1 MALTLEYFYHHTQSK
16 YQLCLLTPTANLYRL
31 ISWVHLVE
39 DRSNC
44 SFLRG
49 NELIIT
55 TGMET
60 AKPGE
65 LLPFVQ
71 QLADQHACGLV
82 LNMGP
87 YISSVPQEV
96 NDWCLAHR
104 FPLFA
109 MPWEVHI
116 ADIMQDYC
124 NEIISEK
131 RTQDLR
137 TEALEH
143 ALHMN
148 ISEKDIPVLEGF
160 RGCFLLV
167 SDQELSFPWYAH
179 VRMGELF
186 YYASVT
192 LPSVPKEAHCGV
204 SEPVSSP
211 YSLPVQAKHA
221 GRALTVSRI
230 RSESLTHFRNIGLY
244 NTVLAIDDP
253 EVFAQAEKL
262 LSPLTDPALRQTLRS
277 WLEHD
282 GSIQAVAQELF
293 MHRNTV
299 NFRIKRLRRIFALD
313 TALQK
318 TELLLAFYMED
329 VRRIMA
335 SDE

>member
-1 MALTLEYFYHHTQSK
+1 M
-16 YQLCLLTPTANLYRL
+16 
-31 ISWVHLVE
+31 
-39 DRSNC
+39 
-44 SFLRG
+44 
-49 NELIIT
+49 
-55 TGMET
+55 
-60 AKPGE
+60 
-65 LLPFVQ
+65 
-71 QLADQHACGLV
+71 
-82 LNMGP
+82 
-87 YISSVPQEV
+87 
-96 NDWCLAHR
+96 
-104 FPLFA
+104 
-109 MPWEVHI
+109 
-116 ADIMQDYC
+116 
-124 NEIISEK
+124 
-131 RTQDLR
+131 
-137 TEALEH
+137 
-143 ALHMN
+143 
-148 ISEKDIPVLEGF
+148 
-160 RGCFLLV
+160 
-167 SDQELSFPWYAH
+167 
-179 VRMGELF
+179 
-186 YYASVT
+186 
-192 LPSVPKEAHCGV
+192 

-221 GRALTVSRI
+221 GRALTISRI

>member
-1 MALTLEYFYHHTQSK
+1 M
-16 YQLCLLTPTANLYRL
+16 
-31 ISWVHLVE
+31 
-39 DRSNC
+39 
-44 SFLRG
+44 
-49 NELIIT
+49 
-55 TGMET
+55 
-60 AKPGE
+60 
-65 LLPFVQ
+65 
-71 QLADQHACGLV
+71 
-82 LNMGP
+82 
-87 YISSVPQEV
+87 
-96 NDWCLAHR
+96 
-104 FPLFA
+104 
-109 MPWEVHI
+109 
-116 ADIMQDYC
+116 
-124 NEIISEK
+124 
-131 RTQDLR
+131 
-137 TEALEH
+137 
-143 ALHMN
+143 
-148 ISEKDIPVLEGF
+148 
-160 RGCFLLV
+160 
-167 SDQELSFPWYAH
+167 
-179 VRMGELF
+179 
-186 YYASVT
+186 
-192 LPSVPKEAHCGV
+192 
-204 SEPVSSP
+204 
-211 YSLPVQAKHA
+211 QAKHA

>member
-1 MALTLEYFYHHTQSK
+1 
-16 YQLCLLTPTANLYRL
+16 
-31 ISWVHLVE
+31 
-39 DRSNC
+39 
-44 SFLRG
+44 
-49 NELIIT
+49 
-55 TGMET
+55 
-60 AKPGE
+60 
-65 LLPFVQ
+65 
-71 QLADQHACGLV
+71 
-82 LNMGP
+82 
-87 YISSVPQEV
+87 
-96 NDWCLAHR
+96 
-104 FPLFA
+104 

-131 RTQDLR
+131 RAQDLR

-192 LPSVPKEAHCGV
+192 LPSVPKETHCGV

-329 VRRIMA
+329 VRRIIA

>member
-16 YQLCLLTPTANLYRL
+16 YQLCLLTPTANLDRL

-71 QLADQHACGLV
+71 QLASQHACGLV

-87 YISSVPQEV
+87 YISSVPPEV

-179 VRMGELF
+179 ARMGELF

-204 SEPVSSP
+204 SEPISSP

-221 GRALTVSRI
+221 GRALTVSQI
-230 RSESLTHFRNIGLY
+230 RNESLTHFRNIGLY

>member
-1 MALTLEYFYHHTQSK
+1 M
-16 YQLCLLTPTANLYRL
+16 
-31 ISWVHLVE
+31 
-39 DRSNC
+39 
-44 SFLRG
+44 
-49 NELIIT
+49 
-55 TGMET
+55 
-60 AKPGE
+60 
-65 LLPFVQ
+65 
-71 QLADQHACGLV
+71 
-82 LNMGP
+82 
-87 YISSVPQEV
+87 
-96 NDWCLAHR
+96 
-104 FPLFA
+104 
-109 MPWEVHI
+109 
-116 ADIMQDYC
+116 
-124 NEIISEK
+124 
-131 RTQDLR
+131 
-137 TEALEH
+137 
-143 ALHMN
+143 
-148 ISEKDIPVLEGF
+148 
-160 RGCFLLV
+160 
-167 SDQELSFPWYAH
+167 
-179 VRMGELF
+179 
-186 YYASVT
+186 
-192 LPSVPKEAHCGV
+192 

>member
-1 MALTLEYFYHHTQSK
+1 M
-16 YQLCLLTPTANLYRL
+16 
-31 ISWVHLVE
+31 
-39 DRSNC
+39 
-44 SFLRG
+44 
-49 NELIIT
+49 
-55 TGMET
+55 
-60 AKPGE
+60 
-65 LLPFVQ
+65 
-71 QLADQHACGLV
+71 
-82 LNMGP
+82 
-87 YISSVPQEV
+87 
-96 NDWCLAHR
+96 
-104 FPLFA
+104 
-109 MPWEVHI
+109 
-116 ADIMQDYC
+116 
-124 NEIISEK
+124 
-131 RTQDLR
+131 
-137 TEALEH
+137 
-143 ALHMN
+143 
-148 ISEKDIPVLEGF
+148 
-160 RGCFLLV
+160 
-167 SDQELSFPWYAH
+167 SD
-179 VRMGELF
+179 
-186 YYASVT
+186 
-192 LPSVPKEAHCGV
+192 
-204 SEPVSSP
+204 PVSSP